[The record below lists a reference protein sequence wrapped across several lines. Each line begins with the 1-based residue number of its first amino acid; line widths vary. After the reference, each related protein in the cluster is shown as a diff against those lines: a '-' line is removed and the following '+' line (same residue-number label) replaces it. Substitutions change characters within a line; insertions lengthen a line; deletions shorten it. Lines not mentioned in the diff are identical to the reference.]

1 MSKDMDLDA
10 MRKTTSKK
18 SDEDTISHS
27 QLLRKSY
34 KKHTPSETKKEL
46 YREAFREE
54 HTVLRQDYIEYRF
67 DFACICQAIAIV
79 LGFFMMVNLIIYFSI
94 DYGLNKVSSVD
105 SFLSWIMF
113 GESGLLLLF
122 SGLAVPR
129 RSVVVEQ
136 RLKRSIGELKDR
148 SLRFAFV
155 HSLTYFI
162 AGICM
167 AIISILVFYNL

>member
-1 MSKDMDLDA
+1 
-10 MRKTTSKK
+10 
-18 SDEDTISHS
+18 
-27 QLLRKSY
+27 
-34 KKHTPSETKKEL
+34 SEAKKEI
-46 YREAFREE
+46 YREAFRDE

-79 LGFFMMVNLIIYFSI
+79 LGFFMMINLIIYFSM
-94 DYGLNKVSSVD
+94 DYGFNNVSSID

-122 SGLAVPR
+122 SGLSVPR

-136 RLKRSIGELKDR
+136 RSKRSIGDSKDR

-162 AGICM
+162 AGICL
-167 AIISILVFYNL
+167 AIISTIVHYPI

>member
-1 MSKDMDLDA
+1 MDLDA

-27 QLLRKSY
+27 QLLRKFY
-34 KKHTPSETKKEL
+34 KNRTPSETKKEL

-94 DYGLNKVSSVD
+94 DYGLNKVSTVD
-105 SFLSWIMF
+105 SFL
-113 GESGLLLLF
+113 
-122 SGLAVPR
+122 
-129 RSVVVEQ
+129 
-136 RLKRSIGELKDR
+136 
-148 SLRFAFV
+148 
-155 HSLTYFI
+155 
-162 AGICM
+162 
-167 AIISILVFYNL
+167 

>member
-1 MSKDMDLDA
+1 MSEDMDLDTL
-10 MRKTTSKK
+10 RKTISKK

-34 KKHTPSETKKEL
+34 RNRTPSEAKKEI
-46 YREAFREE
+46 YREVFRDE

-79 LGFFMMVNLIIYFSI
+79 LGFFMMINLIIYFSM
-94 DYGLNKVSSVD
+94 DYGFNNVSSID

-122 SGLAVPR
+122 SGLSVPR

-136 RLKRSIGELKDR
+136 RSKRSIGESKDR

-162 AGICM
+162 AGICL
-167 AIISILVFYNL
+167 AIISTIVHYQL

>member
-1 MSKDMDLDA
+1 MSEDLDFDA
-10 MRKTTSKK
+10 ARKTISKK
-18 SDEDTISHS
+18 SDDDTISHS
-27 QLLRKSY
+27 QLLHNTY
-34 KKHTPSETKKEL
+34 KNRTPSESKKEL
-46 YREAFREE
+46 YRETFREE

-79 LGFFMMVNLIIYFSI
+79 LGFFMMVNLIIYFSM
-94 DYGLNKVSSVD
+94 DYGLNNVGSED

-122 SGLAVPR
+122 SGLSVPR
-129 RSVVVEQ
+129 RSVVVKQ
-136 RLKRSIGELKDR
+136 RSKRSIGESKDR

>member
-1 MSKDMDLDA
+1 
-10 MRKTTSKK
+10 
-18 SDEDTISHS
+18 
-27 QLLRKSY
+27 
-34 KKHTPSETKKEL
+34 
-46 YREAFREE
+46 
-54 HTVLRQDYIEYRF
+54 
-67 DFACICQAIAIV
+67 
-79 LGFFMMVNLIIYFSI
+79 
-94 DYGLNKVSSVD
+94 
-105 SFLSWIMF
+105 MF